1 MKKLMF
7 VLVLVMAALVV
18 NAQRS
23 PVKVT
28 DLQKSITDNI
38 TKDYAG
44 FIIKDATKVVTNN
57 VATYEVV
64 VTKGTASETL
74 LYDKDGKFLNKVTMK
89 TGTTE
94 KTANKPMAHKPV
106 HKKR

>member
-7 VLVLVMAALVV
+7 VMVLLMTALVI
-18 NAQRS
+18 NAQRT

-64 VTKGTASETL
+64 ITKGNSSETL

-89 TGTTE
+89 TGMVE
-94 KTANKPMAHKPV
+94 KTGHKTMAHKPV
-106 HKKR
+106 QKKK